1 MSSRKYNTNDNDLI
15 WESFQQR
22 TNHKMARQ
30 NSKYDELLEN
40 DLKYIEEFLIREGI
54 WDKVKGAAGAAAGKV
69 KDFAAD
75 KIMKPLMDMLAAAI
89 QKDPA
94 SAEKLPELQ
103 QAAQEGGDI
112 GAILQASGDQSI
124 MKQIEGQPDAA
135 DPEAGAAPQA
145 ESYLYQFNMNS
156 MICEALVDQGII
168 SESKSQIIQERY
180 YVGAIGTLFNEANKP
195 KDCPWMPST
204 AQQVNES
211 NTQAVINQIDAIART
226 GGARPDAIWPGML
239 KKNKGFQ
246 NFIARQ
252 TAAAATEAPTEES
265 PGPEGAPEDGTE
277 APPGTPEA
285 PETETVPFVSAANPG
300 DPHPS
305 LPNIVF
311 VKAAPPPNP
320 DGHGVFEPAEGFEW
334 VDPDDTSA
342 GAKPKDEVE
351 TPEED
356 APQPM
361 SAGDENTP
369 TAETPTAETPGPE
382 GSDPQSQ
389 IQDLQGQLKDDDP
402 DTPDEIAQMKDQI
415 AQLTAQL
422 NGGAPAGAGPAA
434 PTVGAGGASMPAE
447 KPVADG
453 ATPAGGAPTPADG
466 AKAPGILG
474 KVWNFVKANK
484 GAIGGLA
491 AMGIAAAL
499 IAGGGPF
506 AIPAT
511 RYLTGALMGGVR
523 GAIKGAKGTEGG
535 MMDKFK
541 GAANQ
546 AGADSMKG
554 GAVGIAA
561 GMAGDAVGS
570 VMGGAANAAADGQ
583 VPSAA
588 AEPYVEPSAEPMDQT
603 SDYGGNPEDYSAGG
617 QYDMETPEIAGT
629 SGGFNPD
636 TGESNM
642 DMSDEEAA
650 KFNAQDANGETP
662 GVDYQE
668 PTAKSATEAEAG
680 VGQID
685 PVTGKPIEMI
695 DPENKPGFFKKL
707 GSLFPGG
714 TKPREVWGSNT
725 GKG

>member
-15 WESFQQR
+15 WESFQNR
-22 TNHKMARQ
+22 TNHKISKQ
-30 NSKYDELLEN
+30 NSKYSELLEN

-103 QAAQEGGDI
+103 QAAQGGGDI

-135 DPEAGAAPQA
+135 AGGVADPADPEAAAAPQA
-145 ESYLYQFNMNS
+145 ESYLYQFNMNK
-156 MICEALVDQGII
+156 MICETLVDQGII

-180 YVGAIGTLFNEANKP
+180 YNGAIGTLFNEANKP
-195 KDCPWMPST
+195 KDCPWMPNLIIEKPVRG
-204 AQQVNES
+204 ANGRF
-211 NTQAVINQIDAIART
+211 AAGNQSGVQYAPAE
-226 GGARPDAIWPGML
+226 AP
-239 KKNKGFQ
+239 
-246 NFIARQ
+246 
-252 TAAAATEAPTEES
+252 AAAKKARNNYGEIATQISDLISKSKQPGRDIFSKLMQSNPKFANWVKKQSAGAPAEAPTAET
-265 PGPEGAPEDGTE
+265 PPAE
-277 APPGTPEA
+277 APT
-285 PETETVPFVSAANPG
+285 
-300 DPHPS
+300 
-305 LPNIVF
+305 
-311 VKAAPPPNP
+311 
-320 DGHGVFEPAEGFEW
+320 AE
-334 VDPDDTSA
+334 
-342 GAKPKDEVE
+342 
-351 TPEED
+351 
-356 APQPM
+356 
-361 SAGDENTP
+361 TP
-369 TAETPTAETPGPE
+369 TAETPTAETPTAETSPAEAPTAEAPTAEAPTAEAPAETPGPE
-382 GSDPQSQ
+382 G
-389 IQDLQGQLKDDDP
+389 
-402 DTPDEIAQMKDQI
+402 TP
-415 AQLTAQL
+415 
-422 NGGAPAGAGPAA
+422 GPAA

-453 ATPAGGAPTPADG
+453 ATPAGGAPAPADG

-554 GAVGIAA
+554 GAVGMVA
-561 GMAGDAVGS
+561 GAAGDAVGS
-570 VMGGAANAAADGQ
+570 VMGGAANAAADGE

-588 AEPYVEPSAEPMDQT
+588 AEPYVAPEV
-603 SDYGGNPEDYSAGG
+603 PEDLPTSSINTPWDPDSQGG
-617 QYDMETPEIAGT
+617 E
-629 SGGFNPD
+629 
-636 TGESNM
+636 
-642 DMSDEEAA
+642 MSDEDWANLPSQGGTNYDPETGAA
-650 KFNAQDANGETP
+650 MPTDANGETP

-668 PTAKSATEAEAG
+668 PDAKSAAEAEAG
-680 VGQID
+680 VGTID
-685 PVTGKPIEMI
+685 PVTGKKIEMI

-707 GSLFPGG
+707 GSFLPGG

>member
-15 WESFQQR
+15 WESFQNR
-22 TNHKMARQ
+22 TNHKISKQ
-30 NSKYDELLEN
+30 NSKYSELLEN

-103 QAAQEGGDI
+103 QAAQGGGDI

-135 DPEAGAAPQA
+135 AGGVADPADPEAAAAPQA
-145 ESYLYQFNMNS
+145 ESYLYQFNMNR
-156 MICEALVDQGII
+156 MICETLVDQGII

-195 KDCPWMPST
+195 KDCPWMP
-204 AQQVNES
+204 
-211 NTQAVINQIDAIART
+211 AVITESAPQQAASQVADLMKQGGRDRVLNALLANDMSGFREYLENKLGVDEGKIDKIIAKVQQGQR
-226 GGARPDAIWPGML
+226 G
-239 KKNKGFQ
+239 
-246 NFIARQ
+246 
-252 TAAAATEAPTEES
+252 TAEA
-265 PGPEGAPEDGTE
+265 PGPEGAPAE
-277 APPGTPEA
+277 APAAEGTP
-285 PETETVPFVSAANPG
+285 
-300 DPHPS
+300 
-305 LPNIVF
+305 
-311 VKAAPPPNP
+311 
-320 DGHGVFEPAEGFEW
+320 
-334 VDPDDTSA
+334 
-342 GAKPKDEVE
+342 
-351 TPEED
+351 
-356 APQPM
+356 
-361 SAGDENTP
+361 
-369 TAETPTAETPGPE
+369 AETPTAETPGPE

-422 NGGAPAGAGPAA
+422 NGGAPAAKPEGTPGPAA

-554 GAVGIAA
+554 GAVGMVA
-561 GMAGDAVGS
+561 GAAGDAVGS

-650 KFNAQDANGETP
+650 AFNAQDANGETP

-668 PTAKSATEAEAG
+668 PTATSAAEAEAG

-685 PVTGKPIEMI
+685 PVTGKKIEMI

-707 GSLFPGG
+707 GSFLPGG
-714 TKPREVWGSNT
+714 TTPREVWGSNT

>member
-15 WESFQQR
+15 WESFQNR
-22 TNHKMARQ
+22 TNHKISKQ
-30 NSKYDELLEN
+30 NSRYSELLEN

-103 QAAQEGGDI
+103 QAAQGGGDI

-135 DPEAGAAPQA
+135 AGGVADPADPEAAAAPQA
-145 ESYLYQFNMNS
+145 ESYLYQFNMNK
-156 MICEALVDQGII
+156 MICETLVDQGII
-168 SESKSQIIQERY
+168 SESKSQIIQERRKFEAAN
-180 YVGAIGTLFNEANKP
+180 VLFESLKKNTQP
-195 KDCPWMPST
+195 KDCPWMPNLVIEKDVRGADGRFAAGNQSGVQYAPADAPT
-204 AQQVNES
+204 AE
-211 NTQAVINQIDAIART
+211 A
-226 GGARPDAIWPGML
+226 P
-239 KKNKGFQ
+239 
-246 NFIARQ
+246 
-252 TAAAATEAPTEES
+252 AAAPAAGGGYTGSVRKDVSVLKSNIKQFLKANPKMATDGRFKSIEQMVSGLDREGRTAETPAEAP
-265 PGPEGAPEDGTE
+265 AE
-277 APPGTPEA
+277 APATGTPEA
-285 PETETVPFVSAANPG
+285 PAE
-300 DPHPS
+300 
-305 LPNIVF
+305 
-311 VKAAPPPNP
+311 APATSTP
-320 DGHGVFEPAEGFEW
+320 EAPA
-334 VDPDDTSA
+334 TSTPEA
-342 GAKPKDEVE
+342 PAAKPEG
-351 TPEED
+351 TP
-356 APQPM
+356 
-361 SAGDENTP
+361 
-369 TAETPTAETPGPE
+369 
-382 GSDPQSQ
+382 
-389 IQDLQGQLKDDDP
+389 
-402 DTPDEIAQMKDQI
+402 
-415 AQLTAQL
+415 
-422 NGGAPAGAGPAA
+422 GPAA

-629 SGGFNPD
+629 SGGFNPE

-650 KFNAQDANGETP
+650 AFNAQDANGETP

-668 PTAKSATEAEAG
+668 PTAKSAAEAEAG

-685 PVTGKPIEMI
+685 PVTGKKIEMI

-707 GSLFPGG
+707 GSFLPGG
-714 TKPREVWGSNT
+714 TTPREVWGSNT

>member
-15 WESFQQR
+15 WESFQNR
-22 TNHKMARQ
+22 TNHKISKQ
-30 NSKYDELLEN
+30 NSKYSELLEN

-103 QAAQEGGDI
+103 QAAQGGGDI

-135 DPEAGAAPQA
+135 AGGVADPADPEAAAAPQA
-145 ESYLYQFNMNS
+145 ESYLYQFNMNK

-195 KDCPWMPST
+195 KDCPWMP
-204 AQQVNES
+204 NL
-211 NTQAVINQIDAIART
+211 IA
-226 GGARPDAIWPGML
+226 
-239 KKNKGFQ
+239 
-246 NFIARQ
+246 
-252 TAAAATEAPTEES
+252 E
-265 PGPEGAPEDGTE
+265 E
-277 APPGTPEA
+277 APPVAPQFANGVSGKIKKGWRKPAEAAAEAPAKERVNNAAIASQVKDLVHKATGGKNKPRVWQQLMKADKQFAGFVQKQSAGAPAAEAPATGTPEA
-285 PETETVPFVSAANPG
+285 PATGTPEA
-300 DPHPS
+300 
-305 LPNIVF
+305 
-311 VKAAPPPNP
+311 
-320 DGHGVFEPAEGFEW
+320 PAEA
-334 VDPDDTSA
+334 PATSTPEA
-342 GAKPKDEVE
+342 PAAKPE
-351 TPEED
+351 
-356 APQPM
+356 
-361 SAGDENTP
+361 G
-369 TAETPTAETPGPE
+369 TPGPAAPTV
-382 GSDPQSQ
+382 G
-389 IQDLQGQLKDDDP
+389 
-402 DTPDEIAQMKDQI
+402 A
-415 AQLTAQL
+415 
-422 NGGAPAGAGPAA
+422 GGASMPEGTPGPAA

-447 KPVADG
+447 KPIADG

-499 IAGGGPF
+499 IAGGGPL

-511 RYLTGALMGGVR
+511 RYLTGALIGGVR
-523 GAIKGAKGTEGG
+523 GAVKGATGTEGG
-535 MMDKFK
+535 FTDKLK

-546 AGADSMKG
+546 AGADSIKG
-554 GAVGIAA
+554 GAIGAVA
-561 GMAGDAVGS
+561 GAAGDAVAG
-570 VMGGAANAAADGQ
+570 VGADAAAAEVDGAT
-583 VPSAA
+583 PSAA
-588 AEPYVEPSAEPMDQT
+588 AEPYQPEPMDQT

-617 QYDMETPEIAGT
+617 QYDMETPEIGGT
-629 SGGFNPD
+629 SGGFNPE
-636 TGESNM
+636 TGGSNM

-650 KFNAQDANGETP
+650 AFNASQPMSDEEWANLPSQGGLAFDAETGQELPTDANGEVP
-662 GVDYQE
+662 GRDYQE

-685 PVTGKPIEMI
+685 PVTGKEIETI

-707 GSLFPGG
+707 GSLLPGG
-714 TKPREVWGSNT
+714 TKPREVFGKYT